1 MEPREVDIMYQVEGE
16 HWWFA
21 GKRLAVKAMLEGL
34 PQAGLAVDVGC
45 GTGAVLELLAR
56 RGPALG
62 VEFDARCLGLACRRG
77 DLDLVRAGCAALPLA
92 AGSAGLITLMDVL
105 YHEGVDVAAT
115 LAECR
120 RVLAPGGWL
129 LVFDSAYEGLR
140 GPHDRAVHGAR
151 RFARQGLCLRLERAG
166 FQVARATYRNSILA
180 PLAIPARLAARWR
193 ERLAGADAAAP
204 LSDVD
209 SPPAPWLNRLLL
221 GLMALEA
228 RWLRRHDFPLGL
240 SVCALA
246 RKPAGAG
253 DAAELGV

>member
-21 GKRLAVKAMLEGL
+21 GKRLAVGAMLAGL
-34 PQAGLAVDVGC
+34 PVRGLAVDVGC
-45 GTGAVLELLAR
+45 GTGAVLEQLAR

-77 DLDLVRAGCAALPLA
+77 DLDLVRAAGAALPLA
-92 AGSAGLITLMDVL
+92 DGSAGLITLMDVL

-115 LAECR
+115 LAECF

-129 LVFDSAYEGLR
+129 LVFDSAYDGLR

-151 RFARQGLCLRLERAG
+151 RFARQGLRLRLERAG
-166 FQVARATYRNSILA
+166 FGVVRATYRNSILA
-180 PLAIPARLAARWR
+180 PLAIPARLAARWA
-193 ERLAGADAAAP
+193 ERLRGPGGAP
-204 LSDVD
+204 PRSDVD
-209 SPPAPWLNRLLL
+209 SPPPPWLNRLLL

-228 RWLRRHDFPLGL
+228 RWLIRRDFPLGL
-240 SVCALA
+240 SVCVLA
-246 RKPAGAG
+246 AKPGRVGEPA
-253 DAAELGV
+253 